1 MPPTD
6 PDRSYRAL
14 LAVPSIGRV
23 LLGMQ
28 VARIAQS
35 MVNVAAVLFTLST
48 YGSAPLAGLV
58 GVALTL
64 PGILCSPIAGALLD
78 RHGRMRLV
86 TLDYLVAA
94 ASLGLI
100 AGLAIAGALPAWL
113 LVLIAGVSS
122 LTSPLST
129 AGLRSLFPILVPRPL
144 WERANAAD
152 SVGYVLATV
161 VGPPLAGLLVVVA
174 GPAQAIAVIGIV
186 FVAAAVSMIGIPEPG
201 LASDARGGLLVAAW
215 AGLVYTWRNRTLRG
229 LGISF
234 SVLNIVWGINAIVI
248 PLLVLDRLGGGPV
261 LIGLLFAAQGIGG
274 IISSALFGR
283 VDTRGREHR
292 MLVYPMLGSAAI
304 LCLLLPDAGLA
315 PVLIGLILF
324 GILNGPTDIAMFT
337 LRQRR
342 TDPAWMG
349 RAFAV
354 SMSFNFLGFPIG
366 TGLAGV
372 VVVAHSLDAA
382 IAIEIGACL
391 VAAVAAQLLIPFD
404 RVSTRPAVEP

>member
-1 MPPTD
+1 M
-6 PDRSYRAL
+6 
-14 LAVPSIGRV
+14 PSIGRV

-64 PGILCSPIAGALLD
+64 PGIVCSPIAGALLD

-186 FVAAAVSMIGIPEPG
+186 FVVAAVSMIGIPEPG
-201 LASDARGGLLVAAW
+201 LASDSRVACWSPPGPGSSTPGGTGPCAAW
-215 AGLVYTWRNRTLRG
+215 ASR
-229 LGISF
+229 
-234 SVLNIVWGINAIVI
+234 
-248 PLLVLDRLGGGPV
+248 
-261 LIGLLFAAQGIGG
+261 
-274 IISSALFGR
+274 SA
-283 VDTRGREHR
+283 
-292 MLVYPMLGSAAI
+292 S
-304 LCLLLPDAGLA
+304 
-315 PVLIGLILF
+315 
-324 GILNGPTDIAMFT
+324 
-337 LRQRR
+337 
-342 TDPAWMG
+342 
-349 RAFAV
+349 
-354 SMSFNFLGFPIG
+354 
-366 TGLAGV
+366 
-372 VVVAHSLDAA
+372 
-382 IAIEIGACL
+382 
-391 VAAVAAQLLIPFD
+391 
-404 RVSTRPAVEP
+404 